1 MESVINV
8 FANIRIQDIIDI
20 LIVAYVIHK
29 LLFLIKETRAEQLIK
44 GLIILLVIQK
54 LSEWSKLYVLQ
65 FILKNTMTL
74 GLVALLIVFQPEL
87 RRALEYIG
95 RSKLFEQSLA
105 DVLAEEKR
113 KSFKEITRSVG
124 NLSRDRVGALI
135 VMEKQTGLN
144 EIISTGIRIESV
156 ISSELLLNIFIP
168 NTPLHD
174 GALIVRKDKI
184 MAAGCIL
191 PLTENNKISK
201 ELGTRHRAALGIA
214 EISDAII
221 IIVSEETGAISVA
234 MDGKLIRFLDTN
246 TLENILIE
254 AFKPS
259 NKQVLIKRRWR
270 FNNEDKRT
278 NNGTK

>member
-1 MESVINV
+1 MESIINV
-8 FANIRIQDIIDI
+8 FMNIRIQDIIDI
-20 LIVAYVIHK
+20 LIVAYVFNK

-44 GLIILLVIQK
+44 GLIILLIIQK
-54 LSEWSKLYVLQ
+54 LSEWAQLYVVQ

-105 DVLAEEKR
+105 DVFEEERKR
-113 KSFKEITRSVG
+113 TFKEITKSVAS
-124 NLSRDRVGALI
+124 LSRDRTGALI

-144 EIISTGIRIESV
+144 EIISTGIKIDSLV
-156 ISSELLLNIFIP
+156 SSELLLNIFIP

-174 GALIVRKDKI
+174 GALVVRKNKI

-191 PLTENNKISK
+191 PLTENQKISK
-201 ELGTRHRAALGIA
+201 ELGTRHRAALGVA
-214 EISDAII
+214 EISDAVV

-234 MDGKLIRFLDTN
+234 MDGKLNRFLDTN
-246 TLENILIE
+246 TLENILVE
-254 AFKPS
+254 AFRPS
-259 NKQVLIKRRWR
+259 NNQVLIKRRWR
-270 FNNEDKRT
+270 FNNEHK
-278 NNGTK
+278 NKII